1 MILSDIET
9 LTFFKLCIKWMEE
22 IICSYRNA
30 KKYKK
35 TIEQERLQTLM
46 LGEI

>member
-35 TIEQERLQTLM
+35 TIE
-46 LGEI
+46 